1 MKTLPVAVVLA
12 LFLGLVAGPKE
23 GQSAPAQK
31 TVEADKKVGLTPSKK
46 ETGSFD
52 FETEQMKGSIRLA
65 GDYHGVS
72 RLIDKRSGRQ
82 LVDPR
87 YSMLNLF
94 RVFAV
99 NLGLGTPRGQKGVV
113 KAAGDWAQVTW
124 PASAG
129 NQTEIAARYQVREPN
144 IVDLTVTVKA
154 RAVYAG
160 FEILLP
166 SYFDR
171 TLVPYVYLKRRGPG
185 SDWVLPT
192 VNDAFRGGVLAFPR
206 DEHAARRY
214 VDGRWS
220 RSEHNMPTVHFFP
233 VRHYAEPVGVMT
245 DPERK
250 LAAVLMAKTRHCS
263 GVSARY
269 HAEKKE
275 DRPTDYSAIDLT
287 LFGDDL
293 VAGDE
298 RTVQVRLALIHL
310 DGDLERALQA
320 CRAFTAKK

>member
-1 MKTLPVAVVLA
+1 MSVPPSNTPRRTCFVLVGLLCCLTAV
-12 LFLGLVAGPKE
+12 
-23 GQSAPAQK
+23 PASEK
-31 TVEADKKVGLTPSKK
+31 PTKKVTLTRNGTSN
-46 ETGSFD
+46 SFD
-52 FETEQMKGSIRLA
+52 FETEQMKGTLRLD
-65 GDYHGVS
+65 GDYPGVS

-82 LVDPR
+82 VVDPR

-99 NLGLGTPRGQKGVV
+99 NLGLGTPRGQKGTV
-113 KAAGDWAQVTW
+113 KAEGDWAEVTW
-124 PASAG
+124 PAREG
-129 NQTEIAARYQVREPN
+129 NQTEITARYQVREPN
-144 IVDLTVTVKA
+144 IVDLTVTVKS
-154 RAVYAG
+154 RGVYRG
-160 FEILLP
+160 FEILMP

-171 TLVPYVYLKRRGPG
+171 SMVPYVYLKRRGPG

-206 DEHAARRY
+206 DEHAAGRC

-220 RSEHNMPTVHFFP
+220 RSEYNMPTVHFFP

-250 LAAVLMAKTRHCS
+250 VGAILMAKRRHCS
-263 GVSARY
+263 GFSARY

-275 DRPTDYSAIDLT
+275 DRLTDYSAIDLT

-298 RTVQVRLALIHL
+298 RTAQVRLALMHL

-320 CRAFTAKK
+320 CRAFNKK